1 MKTSEV
7 ISIINDCIMQGLA
20 TEFDNLTNI
29 EKRTILDFM
38 CDIEFLFDK
47 WGKEKD
53 EE

>member
-1 MKTSEV
+1 METSKV

-20 TEFDNLTNI
+20 TEFDNLTSI

-38 CDIEFLFDK
+38 CDIENLFDK
-47 WGKEKD
+47 WGKEED